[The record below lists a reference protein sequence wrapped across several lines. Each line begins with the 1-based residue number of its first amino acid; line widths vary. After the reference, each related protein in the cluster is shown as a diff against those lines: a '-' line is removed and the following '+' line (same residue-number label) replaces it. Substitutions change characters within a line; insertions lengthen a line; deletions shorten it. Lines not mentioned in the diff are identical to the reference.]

1 MKITVFTS
9 NNLRHNFLIKSLLK
23 VCTEL
28 YVIQEN
34 KTIFPNLVT
43 GQYKTSST
51 SKKYFN
57 NVNKAQQLIFKDNC
71 IKFNNKKIHY
81 MPLGIGDLNF
91 CTMDKLK
98 EFLKS
103 DLYIVFGS
111 SYIKNDL
118 AKFLVRKKA
127 INIHMG
133 ISPFYRGTDCNFW
146 ALFDNN
152 PHLVGATIHRLSLGL
167 DSGPILYH
175 ALSTPKKNLFLYSM
189 NTVYSAITSLTQKI
203 NDRSIFDIRPKLN
216 NKSELI
222 RYSRKKEFNDSI
234 INKFY
239 KLNIDMQ
246 FKFNNNNYINPFILK
261 NIIK

>member
-1 MKITVFTS
+1 
-9 NNLRHNFLIKSLLK
+9 
-23 VCTEL
+23 
-28 YVIQEN
+28 
-34 KTIFPNLVT
+34 
-43 GQYKTSST
+43 
-51 SKKYFN
+51 
-57 NVNKAQQLIFKDNC
+57 
-71 IKFNNKKIHY
+71 

-175 ALSTPKKNLFLYSM
+175 ALSTPKKNLFLY
-189 NTVYSAITSLTQKI
+189 
-203 NDRSIFDIRPKLN
+203 
-216 NKSELI
+216 
-222 RYSRKKEFNDSI
+222 
-234 INKFY
+234 
-239 KLNIDMQ
+239 
-246 FKFNNNNYINPFILK
+246 
-261 NIIK
+261 